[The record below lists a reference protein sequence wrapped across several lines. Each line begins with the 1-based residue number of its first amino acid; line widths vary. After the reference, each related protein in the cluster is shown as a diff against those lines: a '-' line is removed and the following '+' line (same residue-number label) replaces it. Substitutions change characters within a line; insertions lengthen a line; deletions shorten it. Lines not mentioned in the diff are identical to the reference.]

1 MDDPRRAA
9 SHHLADELRR
19 IIDRLTV
26 VDAPA
31 DELEGAAEAARAFGD
46 RLDELLPHSRFKGG
60 YAETALAGS
69 PMAFFDRSPLIGLA
83 NPIAPPIR
91 LEVVEKDGKK
101 WVEGT
106 AVFGRAYEGPPG
118 NVHGGFVAAA
128 FDEVLGFAQSLS
140 NQMGMTGTLTI
151 RYRSPTPLFQTLS
164 FRAWVE
170 GTERRKIFV
179 SGTCHAGERLTAE
192 ADGIF
197 ISIDPQKFLELR
209 EQAGE

>member
-9 SHHLADELRR
+9 SHRLAD
-19 IIDRLTV
+19 
-26 VDAPA
+26 
-31 DELEGAAEAARAFGD
+31 AAHAFGD
-46 RLDELLPHSRFKGG
+46 RLDELLPHSRFTGG

-83 NPIAPPIR
+83 NPIAPPIHV
-91 LEVVEKDGKK
+91 EVAEKDGKR

-140 NQMGMTGTLTI
+140 SQMGMTGTLTI
-151 RYRSPTPLFQTLS
+151 RYRSPTPLFQELS

-170 GTERRKIFV
+170 GVERRKIFV

-192 ADGIF
+192 AEGIF